1 MKTGSNFHN
10 ASYTPYADPTT
21 RDNVA
26 VHSGRDDVAKE
37 ADDFFGIWRSM
48 LQQWDARTNETL
60 TKVTGQESFS
70 RDMNRA
76 MGMSLQMQ
84 AAFNE
89 AVEKALVA
97 LNLPS
102 RADVAR
108 LSEQLNGIERKLD
121 ALKTA
126 APAAETAASRA
137 ARPARTRKPPGKE
150 GTT

>member
-1 MKTGSNFHN
+1 M
-10 ASYTPYADPTT
+10 
-21 RDNVA
+21 
-26 VHSGRDDVAKE
+26 AKE

-89 AVEKALVA
+89 AVDKALVA
-97 LNLPS
+97 LNMPS

-108 LSEQLNGIERKLD
+108 LAEQLNSIERKLD
-121 ALKTA
+121 ALRAPEPAVQPA
-126 APAAETAASRA
+126 APRA

-150 GTT
+150 GAP